1 MHGKHRTSPP
11 GAELR
16 FGSGECVAPPQPNA
30 RYELPSPP
38 WAELRRTYS
47 AFAVEYL
54 TGRAETKS
62 IWLRLYSPRNGYDN
76 IIWLTDPLLSD
87 PWDKL
92 GMLNQ

>member
-1 MHGKHRTSPP
+1 MPRFAVAPSALTDEGWMSSFILPLNFYCENRGMHGKHRTSPP

-62 IWLRLYSPRNGYDN
+62 I
-76 IIWLTDPLLSD
+76 
-87 PWDKL
+87 
-92 GMLNQ
+92 